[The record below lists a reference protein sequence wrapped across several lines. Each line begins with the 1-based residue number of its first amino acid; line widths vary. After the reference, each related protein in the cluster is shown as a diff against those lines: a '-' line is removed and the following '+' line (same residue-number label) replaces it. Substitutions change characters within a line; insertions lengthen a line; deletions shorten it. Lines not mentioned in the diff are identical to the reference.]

1 MPKIFKPYMLLLLL
15 LLTSIGFAKDDFSIR
30 NDLLSQTCE
39 RGQGPWYILDE
50 QNRILRLDQS
60 RISFLNDKGT
70 VLFCEGESFFSGIV
84 TTNEVNFI
92 GYGDIERI
100 VVMPVMNQ
108 YFNIISLKPESL
120 YQLFSMIRITQDD
133 LTLTG
138 IEIEDYPEALIS
150 PESTEKLN
158 ISIENITFT
167 QDNNYLSKLESDD
180 NNNGLNFESSSI
192 FDFNMLDEE
201 PLVNKIPAIDGS
213 ETRNGHSPGAIQINR
228 MDTDLR
234 MNTVVFKSFSRTHPI
249 VLHTNLDLKMNDVE
263 FRNNEVKFLLVATK
277 SMINAEIVN
286 LDVSKNL
293 SAGFHFQNSDYEH
306 PDNSKI
312 QLKDVNFSKNSNAF
326 INILG
331 MSASF
336 TRLSFERNGLGTID
350 QDYPGSAA
358 IHVIAN
364 RDDVVQIHESNF
376 IENNNFELN
385 IFNGFGTITE
395 SNFIYNQSQVSILQL
410 YGIEHNV
417 INSKFEK
424 NEISNIL
431 GLIHVNSIVSLID
444 SYVVGNTYNYEPD
457 MGPYS
462 IFSII
467 GPRIINVPSMERF
480 ARDTIYPREITRKI
494 YFKNTLIEHSRDND
508 VTIIGV
514 FDDLE
519 IGDSPIVEFKRFD
532 EGLNT
537 RECFWDGRTL
547 CR

>member
-1 MPKIFKPYMLLLLL
+1 MYNKFKFFFHLLFFFTLIS
-15 LLTSIGFAKDDFSIR
+15 TSFAKDDFSIR

-50 QNRILRLDQS
+50 QNGILRLDQS
-60 RISFLNDKGT
+60 MISFLNNKGT

-120 YQLFSMIRITQDD
+120 NQLFSMIRITQDD

-180 NNNGLNFESSSI
+180 NSNGLNFESSSI
-192 FDFNMLDEE
+192 FDFNMLDE
-201 PLVNKIPAIDGS
+201 KSFDGS

-424 NEISNIL
+424 NEISNFL

-444 SYVVGNTYNYEPD
+444 SYIVGNTYNYEPA

-467 GPRIINVPSMERF
+467 GPESINVPSMERY

-508 VTIIGV
+508 ATIIG
-514 FDDLE
+514 FYDLQS
-519 IGDSPIVEFKRFD
+519 DSPIVEFKRFD